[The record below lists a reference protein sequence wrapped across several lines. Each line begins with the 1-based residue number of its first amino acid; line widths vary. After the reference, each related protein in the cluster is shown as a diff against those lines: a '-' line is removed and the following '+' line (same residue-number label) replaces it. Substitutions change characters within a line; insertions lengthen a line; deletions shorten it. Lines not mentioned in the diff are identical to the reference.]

1 MADDRRDTESFGL
14 GGILRGVGDLL
25 HQMADLSRNAQDA
38 RQGASSRA
46 DERAADDEDDDR
58 RGRRP
63 IVESRMTIRS
73 LDGEEIGADFFGLG
87 DIVAAATAASRGSD
101 RAEAEAEGTALAPER
116 REPPVEV
123 IEEEAV
129 ITAIVELPGAG
140 PEELAVRVE
149 HDMLFV
155 TASGRGVAYAT
166 EALLPAAVDDS
177 SRTQSLRNG
186 VLELSWPHPAAS
198 R

>member
-1 MADDRRDTESFGL
+1 MADDRRDMESFGL

-25 HQMADLSRNAQDA
+25 HQMADLSRNAQDT
-38 RQGASSRA
+38 RQGVSSRA
-46 DERAADDEDDDR
+46 DEQAADDGDDDR
-58 RGRRP
+58 PGRRP

-101 RAEAEAEGTALAPER
+101 RAEAEGTAPAPER

-186 VLELSWPHPAAS
+186 VLELSWPHPASS

>member
-1 MADDRRDTESFGL
+1 MADDRRDMESFGL

-25 HQMADLSRNAQDA
+25 HQMADLSRSAQDA
-38 RQGASSRA
+38 RQGASSRQA
-46 DERAADDEDDDR
+46 DDRAADDGDDER

-73 LDGEEIGADFFGLG
+73 LDGEEIGADFFGFG

-101 RAEAEAEGTALAPER
+101 RAEAEGTAPAPER

-123 IEEEAV
+123 IEEDAV

-140 PEELAVRVE
+140 PEGLAVRVE

-186 VLELSWPHPAAS
+186 VLELSWPHPASS